1 MKLSL
6 KLLLVLLCI
15 WIEGGPAFAAAPIPV
30 GVANLGFDQW
40 DNGAPVGWSAST
52 PGFKA
57 SSDCAAGPAGRCVL
71 RLESTEASGRGAL
84 FPVAQRIG
92 LGDAAGHQLTLSGLI
107 RTDNAAGRA
116 ALWLRAD
123 AASGPSLA
131 FDNMLKRAPTGTTGW
146 SRFSVTIAVPRNA
159 AGIMLGVML
168 VGTGTAWFDELQ
180 LTADPST
187 DVADAVRPTVTVV
200 PRPAPSQELLSDAA
214 LRIAAADIAVV
225 STAWR
230 ADVASRVHPIRSL
243 YSDDFSDLQF
253 LKPLLAGKRVVQLGE
268 SGHGVG
274 EFSLAKV
281 RLIKFLHQQMGY
293 DVIAFES
300 SLPQCYLADQAIGQ
314 VVPIEAMNRCIF
326 GVWRS
331 SEALALFDYL
341 DTTRK
346 SGKRLTLAGFDTQD
360 SANSDGAPAL
370 LTRMLELAGWA
381 RTSEL
386 ALNEIALFKHTAA
399 APLARE
405 VAAPLA
411 TFYGDAAAEL
421 VKQRARLL
429 KAGAQP
435 EQLEVAIQSATSRA
449 RLVGQYGAAFAAGS
463 ALRDLGMADNLDFL
477 LDRLYPGRKVIV
489 WAHNAHVTYQRPANA
504 AKSMGAFVAERRK
517 AEVYTIGLFM
527 GRGAATL
534 NNRVK
539 YQIAAPAAGTF
550 DAVMT
555 NAGARYAFVDFSTA
569 RPAAETSWM
578 FAPIVM
584 RDWGTNAATVT
595 PASAYD
601 GVLFIDTVTPPEY
614 R

>member
-1 MKLSL
+1 MKISL

-15 WIEGGPAFAAAPIPV
+15 WIEGLPAVAATPVPVAAA
-30 GVANLGFDQW
+30 NLAFDKW
-40 DNGAPVGWSAST
+40 DNGAPVGWVANA

-71 RLESTEASGRGAL
+71 RLESSAATGRGAL

-107 RTDNAAGRA
+107 RTNEAAGRA

-123 AASGPSLA
+123 AQSGPSLA
-131 FDNMLKRAPTGTTGW
+131 FDNMAKRAPTGTTGW
-146 SRFSVTIAVPRNA
+146 NRFSVSIPVPRNA
-159 AGIMLGVML
+159 AGIVLGVML
-168 VGTGTAWFDELQ
+168 IGPGTAWFDELQ
-180 LTADPST
+180 LTADPSV
-187 DVADAVRPTVTVV
+187 DVADAVAPTVTVTA
-200 PRPAPSQELLSDAA
+200 RPAPSQALLSDAA
-214 LRIAAADIAVV
+214 LRIAPADIADV
-225 STAWR
+225 SAAWR

-293 DVIAFES
+293 DVVAFES
-300 SLPQCYLADQAIGQ
+300 SLPQCYLANQAIGQ
-314 VVPIEAMNRCIF
+314 VVPIEVMHRCLF

-341 DTTRK
+341 DVTRK

-360 SANSDGAPAL
+360 SSNSDGAPAL

-381 RTSEL
+381 RAAEL
-386 ALNEIALFKHTAA
+386 PLNEIALFKHTPAV
-399 APLARE
+399 PLAPE
-405 VAAPLA
+405 LAARLA
-411 TFYGDAAAEL
+411 AFYNDAAAEL
-421 VKQRARLL
+421 VKQRARVL
-429 KAGAQP
+429 KAGAVP

-449 RLVGQYGAAFAAGS
+449 RLAGQFGAAFAAGS

-489 WAHNAHVTYQRPANA
+489 WAHNAHVTYQRPTNA
-504 AKSMGAFVAERRK
+504 TQSMGAFVAQRRK

-569 RPAAETSWM
+569 MPAAETDWM

-584 RDWGTNAATVT
+584 REWGTNATTVT

-601 GVLFIDTVTPPEY
+601 GVLFIDTVTPPDY
-614 R
+614 L